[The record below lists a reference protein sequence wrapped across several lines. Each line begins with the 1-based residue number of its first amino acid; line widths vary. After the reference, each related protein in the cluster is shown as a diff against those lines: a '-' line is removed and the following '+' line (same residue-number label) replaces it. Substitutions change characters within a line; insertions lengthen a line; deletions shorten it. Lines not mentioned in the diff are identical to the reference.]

1 MNLVDRANGLN
12 NLLDT
17 IHAID
22 TVKFFV
28 QEMITGSNVTINY
41 ESKLM
46 DEEPMTLNE
55 LLAQYSNKE
64 PIPDDEEVIETENE
78 PEAQN
83 NEPTEP
89 SESDEVPNDEPIHI
103 EGKLGVDIDLEP
115 EIDPDLKDFEIYKE
129 WSLLYKE
136 AIGILAMYN
145 DYCTNAYEA
154 ANTCFMSIGH
164 LRYIE
169 YYKMLLEIYL
179 KLEGIALSKYN
190 INDNFKFIIK
200 ARNTLLKCTNIISV
214 VVEIINESFDKELE
228 INRFYYEDVD
238 HWMKEEFPNIICSKF
253 SSVMEAADKLAE
265 MSQLLYKINSLI
277 FKLDQLKFDKMH
289 GCFGMIKE
297 SIDACDNLYADF
309 NNNHR
314 N

>member
-1 MNLVDRANGLN
+1 MNLVDRAAGLN

-22 TVKFFV
+22 TVKYFI
-28 QEMITGSNVTINY
+28 QEMITDFHVTIDY
-41 ESKLM
+41 AV
-46 DEEPMTLNE
+46 DAEPMSLNE
-55 LLAQYSNKE
+55 LLAQYGNKE
-64 PIPDDEEVIETENE
+64 PSEAETENQ
-78 PEAQN
+78 PEAL
-83 NEPTEP
+83 NEETAEDD
-89 SESDEVPNDEPIHI
+89 SSKDVPYEGPIHV

-115 EIDPDLKDFEIYKE
+115 EIDSALKDSEIFKE
-129 WSLLYKE
+129 WTLAYNE
-136 AIGILAMYN
+136 AKGVLAMYE

-154 ANTCFMSIGH
+154 AKTCFMSIGH

-169 YYKMLLEIYL
+169 YYEMLLKVYL

-190 INDNFKFIIK
+190 TNEEFKFVIK
-200 ARNTLLKCTNIISV
+200 ARNVLLKCTNVISV
-214 VVEIINESFDKELE
+214 VVQIINDAFDKELE

-238 HWMKEEFPNIICSKF
+238 HWMREEFPNIICSKF

-277 FKLDQLKFDKMH
+277 FKLDQLRFEKMH

-297 SIDACDNLYADF
+297 AIDTCDTLYADF